1 MKKIVVIVIFATM
14 WLAGMAQEKATL
26 RLNPEKN
33 KVYRLCSVT
42 EQTISQTVQ
51 GMTQNVESKT
61 RYVISLKMMDSTP
74 DFLVTE
80 IRFDTID
87 TQTNA
92 LGKNTVISSVS
103 KGDVTSKETSALL
116 SYFMNCLSKNAL
128 FVKIDYSGYVVE
140 IVNAKMLSDII
151 LKDTASIT
159 LTGMMGDA
167 MKKEISNMVSA
178 KSLKNMIETFTWNLP
193 GKEVATGDKW
203 QIVQKMTAGG
213 MDLDITTAS
222 RLDHVKDHAATIT
235 AQSDIKAAANA
246 APIQSGGASVSY
258 DGLQGV
264 RKSTLLIDTR
274 TGLPLE
280 SSVKAS
286 VTGNLGV
293 SAPGVSM
300 QIPMTINGETKI
312 KAL

>member
-14 WLAGMAQEKATL
+14 WLAGIAQEKATL

-92 LGKNTVISSVS
+92 LGKNTVISSAS

-167 MKKEISNMVSA
+167 MKKEIGNMVSA

-193 GKEVATGDKW
+193 GKEVATGDNW
-203 QIVQKMTAGG
+203 QIIQKMTAGG

-222 RLDHVKDHAATIT
+222 RLDQVKDHAATIT

-280 SSVKAS
+280 SSVKVS